1 MLRVLLWR
9 SEMQQRVRAM
19 NEADKPAQ
27 LQQLD
32 TAQDVE
38 FLLIQIA
45 NAIQRFI
52 SERNALR
59 TRVEYLERELTR
71 MRQQTTLIHEGYKRL
86 STEFVTQLQFLDSEV
101 GNLFREPLRSV
112 DTDTG
117 QQQFAQ
123 EATSNSPPVVNTSPF
138 TDRSDQ

>member
-1 MLRVLLWR
+1 
-9 SEMQQRVRAM
+9 M

-38 FLLIQIA
+38 LLLIQIA

-59 TRVEYLERELTR
+59 TRVENLEQELTR

-101 GNLFREPLRSV
+101 GNLFREPPGSNTPL
-112 DTDTG
+112 G
-117 QQQFAQ
+117 EQQFSH
-123 EATSNSPPVVNTSPF
+123 EATSNSPPAAPF
-138 TDRSDQ
+138 MDRPDR

>member
-1 MLRVLLWR
+1 
-9 SEMQQRVRAM
+9 M

-38 FLLIQIA
+38 LLLIQIA

-59 TRVEYLERELTR
+59 TQVENLGTR
-71 MRQQTTLIHEGYKRL
+71 ADPYASANGTNTRRL
-86 STEFVTQLQFLDSEV
+86 
-101 GNLFREPLRSV
+101 
-112 DTDTG
+112 
-117 QQQFAQ
+117 
-123 EATSNSPPVVNTSPF
+123 
-138 TDRSDQ
+138 

>member
-1 MLRVLLWR
+1 
-9 SEMQQRVRAM
+9 M

-38 FLLIQIA
+38 LLLIQIA

-59 TRVEYLERELTR
+59 TQVENLERELTR

-101 GNLFREPLRSV
+101 GNLFREPRGS
-112 DTDTG
+112 TDTQLG
-117 QQQFAQ
+117 EQQFSP
-123 EATSNSPPVVNTSPF
+123 EATSKSSPAANTTF
-138 TDRSDQ
+138 MNRSDT

>member
-1 MLRVLLWR
+1 
-9 SEMQQRVRAM
+9 MQQRVRAM

-71 MRQQTTLIHEGYKRL
+71 MRQQTTLIHDGYKRL
-86 STEFVTQLQFLDSEV
+86 STEFVTQLHFLDSEV
-101 GNLFREPLRSV
+101 GNLLREPPGSM
-112 DTDTG
+112 DTPLG
-117 QQQFAQ
+117 QQQFSH
-123 EATSNSPPVVNTSPF
+123 EATSKSPPAVDTPF
-138 TDRSDQ
+138 MDRSDRLENPTRSQSF

>member
-1 MLRVLLWR
+1 
-9 SEMQQRVRAM
+9 MQQRVRAM

-71 MRQQTTLIHEGYKRL
+71 MRQQTTLIHDGYKRL

-101 GNLFREPLRSV
+101 GNLLREPPGSM
-112 DTDTG
+112 DTPLG
-117 QQQFAQ
+117 EQ
-123 EATSNSPPVVNTSPF
+123 
-138 TDRSDQ
+138 

>member
-1 MLRVLLWR
+1 
-9 SEMQQRVRAM
+9 M

-27 LQQLD
+27 RQQLD

-38 FLLIQIA
+38 LLLLQIA

-52 SERNALR
+52 SERNVLR

-71 MRQQTTLIHEGYKRL
+71 MRQQTALIHEGYKRL

-101 GNLFREPLRSV
+101 GNLFQEPSESL
-112 DTDTG
+112 DTAFG
-117 QQQFAQ
+117 EQQIPE
-123 EATSNSPPVVNTSPF
+123 EATSKCPPAANTPF
-138 TDRSDQ
+138 MDRSDQ

>member
-1 MLRVLLWR
+1 
-9 SEMQQRVRAM
+9 M
-19 NEADKPAQ
+19 NEADKTAQ

-38 FLLIQIA
+38 LLLIQIA

-59 TRVEYLERELTR
+59 TRVENLERELTR

-86 STEFVTQLQFLDSEV
+86 STEFVTQLQFLDNEV
-101 GNLFREPLRSV
+101 GNLFREPPESM
-112 DTDTG
+112 DTPAG
-117 QQQFAQ
+117 EQRQFSH
-123 EATSNSPPVVNTSPF
+123 EATSKSSPAANTPFF
-138 TDRSDQ
+138 TDRSDR